1 MPKDEHIVGA
11 GISCI
16 SLQSD
21 FIIITKKHSQE
32 IAQRGNT
39 GYLKPFLSGVIVFF
53 FFFKKRHLW
62 CQAPWVVR
70 LLMMIIIKGTLIIT
84 KGQDEKDS

>member
-21 FIIITKKHSQE
+21 FIIITKKHPQE

-39 GYLKPFLSGVIVFF
+39 GYENRFYPVSLF
-53 FFFKKRHLW
+53 FFFKKRHL
-62 CQAPWVVR
+62 
-70 LLMMIIIKGTLIIT
+70 
-84 KGQDEKDS
+84 